1 VIAYS
6 YEHEVEA
13 QQKVKGLAQHYSRLE
28 PRVFALKGSAP
39 WMVTLGGAMSR
50 DEAMMLRDK
59 AVRLGLPEDTFAQY
73 FR

>member
-1 VIAYS
+1 
-6 YEHEVEA
+6 
-13 QQKVKGLAQHYSRLE
+13 
-28 PRVFALKGSAP
+28 
-39 WMVTLGGAMSR
+39 MVTLGGAMSR